1 MRARYYNPDIK
12 RFINQDIKVGDVG
25 NSQSLNRY
33 AYCEGN
39 PVSLVDP
46 FGLSPQAARDSGEES
61 KYQWLHN
68 LLDVAGI
75 FFDGADII
83 NAALYAKEGDWG
95 NAALCAASAIPAI
108 GAAIAGSAFIK
119 YGGKITGGARQT
131 QGTPLQIILRKV
143 GGQ

>member
-12 RFINQDIKVGDVG
+12 RFINQDIKVGD
-25 NSQSLNRY
+25 
-33 AYCEGN
+33 
-39 PVSLVDP
+39 
-46 FGLSPQAARDSGEES
+46 
-61 KYQWLHN
+61 
-68 LLDVAGI
+68 
-75 FFDGADII
+75 II
-83 NAALYAKEGDWG
+83 NVALYAKEGDWG

>member
-12 RFINQDIKVGDVG
+12 RFINQDIKVG
-25 NSQSLNRY
+25 
-33 AYCEGN
+33 
-39 PVSLVDP
+39 
-46 FGLSPQAARDSGEES
+46 
-61 KYQWLHN
+61 
-68 LLDVAGI
+68 
-75 FFDGADII
+75 DII

-119 YGGKITGGARQT
+119 YGGTITGGARQT